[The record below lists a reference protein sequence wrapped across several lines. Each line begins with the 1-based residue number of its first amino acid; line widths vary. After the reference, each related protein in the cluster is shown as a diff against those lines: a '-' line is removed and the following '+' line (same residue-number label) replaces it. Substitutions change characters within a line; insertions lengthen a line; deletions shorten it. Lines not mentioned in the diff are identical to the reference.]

1 MASRTDSDFALSL
14 QGFRP
19 TTLEIMYYMPDHPS
33 LLQQFI
39 WQTMDLAPK
48 FPRAHAFLQ
57 FWSREIH
64 AVIHSVNVAWP
75 GAQPIVVPWAIQ
87 PPPDPALH

>member
-1 MASRTDSDFALSL
+1 MSRTDSDFALSL
-14 QGFRP
+14 KGFRP

-33 LLQQFI
+33 LLQQFV

-64 AVIHSVNVAWP
+64 AVIHSVNLASA
-75 GAQPIVVPWAIQ
+75 GARPIQPVWAIRT
-87 PPPDPALH
+87 PADPALH